1 MVWIGNEMSIKQTV
15 LRMARMAGVFALM
28 RVLTRKYPRILC
40 YHGGNLGDERLY
52 NPKLFCTPGQLRERL
67 EWLRDKGFVPV
78 TLDQVVD
85 GAALPARGIPV
96 AVTLD
101 DGWYSSWHDL
111 LPLLA
116 DYGHRPALYLHTEAY
131 QAGAPIV
138 AVALRY
144 LLWKAGTKAVAV
156 QGIDP
161 SVDGPYDL
169 SDAVQRRQLCSAAE
183 IWLARQPRP
192 EVASCLERLGNE
204 IGITPLQLDLASR
217 RFSYMTA
224 DELRA
229 AAARGCSIE
238 LHGHVHEYVPGH
250 DARNRAN
257 IEQCREVIKAA
268 GLPHP
273 THYCYPSGAFDAG
286 AAAVMQASGVSTA
299 TTCVPG
305 LVKPGRPETRFF
317 LPRFLDGG
325 DVSMIE
331 FEAEMSGVL
340 HLLRTLMRRADMTA
354 HVLRPSAT

>member
-1 MVWIGNEMSIKQTV
+1 MSRKQTV
-15 LRMARMAGVFALM
+15 LRLARSAGLFALM

-52 NPKLFCTPGQLRERL
+52 NPKLFCAPEQLRERL
-67 EWLRDKGFVPV
+67 EWLRSKGFVPV

-85 GAALPARGIPV
+85 VAAPPMRGIPV

-116 DYGHRPALYLHTEAY
+116 DYGYRPALYLHTEAY

-144 LLWKAGTKAVAV
+144 LLWKAGAKAVV
-156 QGIDP
+156 VCDIDP
-161 SVDGPYDL
+161 LVDGPCDL
-169 SDAVQRRQLCSAAE
+169 ADAAQRRRLCAAAE
-183 IWLARQPRP
+183 AWLARQPRT
-192 EVASCLERLGNE
+192 AITSCLERLAEGLGVTSAE
-204 IGITPLQLDLASR
+204 LDLASR

-229 AAARGCSIE
+229 AAAGGCSIE
-238 LHGHVHEYVPGH
+238 LHGHVHEYVPGQGG
-250 DARNRAN
+250 RNQAN
-257 IEQCREVIKAA
+257 IEQCREVIEAI

-273 THYCYPSGAFDAG
+273 THYCYPSGAFDAE
-286 AAAVMQASGVSTA
+286 APDVMQAAGVATA

-305 LVKPGRPETRFF
+305 LVKLAYRDQRFF

-340 HLLRTLMRRADMTA
+340 ELLRVLARRPDVTTHA
-354 HVLRPSAT
+354 LRPSAG

>member
-1 MVWIGNEMSIKQTV
+1 MSIKQMV
-15 LRMARMAGVFALM
+15 LRAARSVGVFALM
-28 RVLTRKYPRILC
+28 RAVTRKHPRILC

-52 NPKLFCTPGQLRERL
+52 NPKLFCTPAQLRQRL
-67 EWLRDKGFVPV
+67 DWLRAKGFVPA

-85 GAALPARGIPV
+85 PGAASAGGIPV

-116 DYGHRPALYLHTEAY
+116 EYGYRPALYLHTEAY
-131 QAGAPIV
+131 QAGAPIS
-138 AVALRY
+138 AVSLRY
-144 LLWKAGTKAVAV
+144 LLWKAGSGRVVV

-161 SVDGPYDL
+161 AVDGPYNLGD
-169 SDAVQRRQLCSAAE
+169 AAE
-183 IWLARQPRP
+183 RRRLCGLAEAWLARQPRAGL
-192 EVASCLERLGNE
+192 ASCLERLGSAL
-204 IGITPLQLDLASR
+204 GVAPAQLDLASR

-229 AAARGCSIE
+229 ACAAGCSIE
-238 LHGHVHEYVPGH
+238 LHGHLHEYVPGQA
-250 DARNRAN
+250 ARNRAN
-257 IEQCREVIKAA
+257 IEQCRAVIEAA

-286 AAAVMQASGVSTA
+286 AAAVMRAAGVATA

-305 LVKPGRPETRFF
+305 LVKLKDADTRYF

-340 HLLRTLMRRADMTA
+340 QLLRALTRRPGYEA
-354 HVLRPSAT
+354 HALQPVRG